1 MPLLLLLLLLP
12 GPLHS
17 HSICDISKPTSQV
30 EVNCDKR
37 NLTALPADL
46 PADTAILHLGENHLV
61 TFSIASL
68 VPFTRLNQLYL
79 NKNQLTSVQT
89 DGTLPLLETL
99 DISHNK
105 LKSLPSLGQALPAL
119 TTLDVSFNQLASLSP
134 GALNGLSQLHEL
146 YLQHNKLKTL
156 PPGLLEPTAQLRKL
170 NLANNK
176 LGELPPGL
184 LNGLEELDTLYLQA
198 NWLHTIP
205 RGFFGDLLLPFVFLH
220 SNIWQC
226 DCEILYFRRWLE
238 DNTRNVYVWKEG
250 VDVKAMTPNVA
261 SVQCINLNKIPVYTY
276 SGKDCPTL
284 GDGDDYDD
292 YEDYTV
298 DATKTVVKFSTNTKP
313 HTIHWGLFYP
323 ESTTSLIQM
332 PSLPPTEEF
341 TKRQT
346 IFPHRQIP
354 DSSTFPTAMESTTL
368 SKSLKP
374 TIELITTVTTRI
386 LSKPEPPAPTVP
398 EPPIVL
404 TSSEATTAIISPEP
418 TTALTSLEPITALM
432 SLKATTTPTSPEP
445 TTTLTSW
452 EATTVITSPEV
463 TTTLT
468 SAEPTI
474 AWTSPEPVSA
484 LTSLKATKTPTS
496 PEPTTALN
504 SPEATTALTM
514 PVPPTSITPEPTTTL
529 TIPKLFFTIKHT
541 SPPTNLG
548 PRTIPPEF
556 VYPPI
561 VPVVAQGNFDSTRND
576 PFLNPDICCFLPL
589 GFYILG
595 LLWLLF
601 ASVVLILLLTW
612 VWHMKSYALDSDQ
625 SAALATAMQT
635 TYLEVQR
642 GRQVTVPRTW
652 LLFLQGSLPTF
663 RSSLFLWIRPN
674 GRMGPLVSGRRP
686 SALSQGRGQDL
697 LGTVSIRYSDHSL

>member
-61 TFSIASL
+61 TFSTASL
-68 VPFTRLNQLYL
+68 VPFTRLTQLYL

-284 GDGDDYDD
+284 GDGDDYDH

-313 HTIHWGLFYP
+313 HTTHWGLFYP

-341 TKRQT
+341 TKGHT

-374 TIELITTVTTRI
+374 TIELITT
-386 LSKPEPPAPTVP
+386 
-398 EPPIVL
+398 
-404 TSSEATTAIISPEP
+404 ATTAIISPEP
-418 TTALTSLEPITALM
+418 TTALTSLEPIT
-432 SLKATTTPTSPEP
+432 
-445 TTTLTSW
+445 
-452 EATTVITSPEV
+452 V

-468 SAEPTI
+468 SSEPTI
-474 AWTSPEPVSA
+474 AWTSPEPISA
-484 LTSLKATKTPTS
+484 LTSLK
-496 PEPTTALN
+496 
-504 SPEATTALTM
+504 
-514 PVPPTSITPEPTTTL
+514 PTTTL

-541 SPPTNLG
+541 STPTNLG
-548 PRTIPPEF
+548 SQTIPPEF

-561 VPVVAQGNFDSTRND
+561 VPVVAQGNFDNTRND

-635 TYLEVQR
+635 TYMEVQR
-642 GRQVTVPRTW
+642 GRQVTVPRAW